1 MSERESELSVFEY
14 LVLDK
19 AYPRSEI
26 QLEAALS
33 DGPEGKGYRAD
44 LAILDSRRSEIIGL
58 IEVKG
63 SREHK
68 ALRSAIS
75 QLLQYRRILGKPYVP
90 LYLFFPPLP
99 GSGRRF
105 DIAHVLPDGN
115 TKDVFPDEF
124 PNYDALV
131 AADKSGGKATR
142 TANVRSA
149 IDTFRLTCIL
159 MSLAVVVIFGLDV
172 AGIVQ
177 LTVKPLALAGVAGA
191 LLILPFAAK
200 LKMLGVEFERH
211 VPKEPPLEP

>member
-1 MSERESELSVFEY
+1 LELEYTMSERESELSVFEY

-26 QLEAALS
+26 QLEAALAG
-33 DGPEGKGYRAD
+33 GPEGRGYRAD

-75 QLLQYRRILGKPYVP
+75 QLLQYRRVLGKPHVP

-105 DIAHVLPDGN
+105 DIAQVLSDGD
-115 TKDVFPDEF
+115 TKDVFP
-124 PNYDALV
+124 
-131 AADKSGGKATR
+131 
-142 TANVRSA
+142 
-149 IDTFRLTCIL
+149 
-159 MSLAVVVIFGLDV
+159 
-172 AGIVQ
+172 
-177 LTVKPLALAGVAGA
+177 
-191 LLILPFAAK
+191 
-200 LKMLGVEFERH
+200 
-211 VPKEPPLEP
+211 